1 MDRSLEEI
9 AFEINNSTN
18 KMIILEGVIGEFDAH
33 NLANDFNYSYLDFDS
48 FLKDNKID
56 SRLFKGPEKETN
68 IRISI
73 DNWTQKVAYAEQ
85 KGTIIID
92 GFDLRKIDTLL
103 TKSLLNQE
111 LLYLSKN
118 NFKLKTNLVFVINT
132 AEISLEN
139 QILPKILENCKIII
153 C

>member
-1 MDRSLEEI
+1 MEKSLEEV
-9 AFEINNSTN
+9 ALQINNSDN
-18 KMIILEGVIGEFDAH
+18 KMIIVAGAISDFDAH

-48 FLKDNKID
+48 FLKENQID

-73 DNWTQKVAYAEQ
+73 DDWTQRTAYKEQ
-85 KGTIIID
+85 KGTIVID
-92 GFDLRKIDTLL
+92 GFDLSKIDTLL

-111 LLYLSKN
+111 LMHLSKN
-118 NFKLKTNLVFVINT
+118 NQKLKTNLVFMINT
-132 AEISLEN
+132 SEKSLKD
-139 QILPKILENCKIII
+139 QIMPKILINCKIIE

>member
-9 AFEINNSTN
+9 AFEINNSPN
-18 KMIILEGVIGEFDAH
+18 KMIILAGVIGEFDAH
-33 NLANDFNYSYLDFDS
+33 NLANDFGYSYLDFDS

-139 QILPKILENCKIII
+139 QILPKILANCKIII